1 MSLSL
6 NQNRRPCCAPGLRA
20 VFLSLLL
27 LLAGLLALG
36 SSQAQAEEDFLDP
49 EQAFV
54 LTAAMSAPDQLD
66 VHFQIAPQYYMYRK
80 RFEFSS
86 ADPAH
91 LGAPQLPDGDK
102 VYDPNF
108 DEVMEVYRQS
118 VTVRVPIL
126 ADSSAGG
133 ELKVDVVSQGCAD
146 AGLCYSPSTQTLT
159 LIPTAQGYEVAGPYG
174 VLSVPAPGQS
184 AGPASGSSPAAS
196 VQPAAG
202 GVASALSLSDVG
214 LADYLKQAGWGK
226 VVLLS
231 FVFGLLLSFTPC
243 VLPMVPI
250 LLSIIA
256 GRDQAATPSRW
267 HGLAMAFAFVLGLS
281 LVYTVLGVAAGLV
294 GAGLAAWLQKP
305 WVLGLFAL
313 ILVVLALSMLDVFT
327 FQAPSGLQ
335 SRLSQRVNRLPGG
348 RFGGVFLMGML
359 SALIVGPCVAAP
371 LAGVLLFISQT
382 GDVVLGGSAL
392 FALAWGSGVLLLVV
406 GAGSGRLLP
415 KAGAWMNS
423 VKTAFGVLLLATAW
437 WMVSPLMASAIAV
450 VGWIVLA
457 LWAAALLGAFG
468 RGAAPLTAWS
478 GLRQGLGVLLAGWA
492 ALMLI
497 SVALDRPSVIRPLA
511 GLQSVG
517 AGAPAAA
524 KVQFQRVTTVAELE
538 QRLAQATRPVM
549 LDFYADWC
557 VSCIEM
563 ENFTFSDPGVAQRMG
578 QFELLQADV
587 TVNNADDRELL
598 KRFRLFGPPGI
609 MFFDSKGQYLDAH
622 RVIGFQDAQR
632 FGKVLDE
639 VLAGG

>member
-1 MSLSL
+1 MSLLL
-6 NQNRRPCCAPGLRA
+6 NQNRRHSPAPRFGVL
-20 VFLSLLL
+20 LSILLFV
-27 LLAGLLALG
+27 LAGWLAVW
-36 SSQAQAEEDFLDP
+36 STQARAEEEFLDP

-54 LTAAMSAPDQLD
+54 LSAAMSAPDQLD
-66 VHFQIAPQYYMYRK
+66 VHFQIAPDYYMYRK

-91 LGAPQLPDGDK
+91 LGTPQLPDGEK
-102 VYDPNF
+102 IYDPNF

-118 VTVRVPIL
+118 VTVRVPVL
-126 ADSSAGG
+126 ADSATLN
-133 ELKVDVVSQGCAD
+133 ELKIDVISQGCAD

-174 VLSVPAPGQS
+174 VLSVPAPGQPS
-184 AGPASGSSPAAS
+184 DSTAAAS
-196 VQPAAG
+196 SAANAQPSAS
-202 GVASALSLSDVG
+202 GVASALSLNDVG
-214 LADYLKQAGWGK
+214 LADYLKQAGWGQ

-256 GRDQAATPSRW
+256 GRGDTTPSRW
-267 HGLAMAFAFVLGLS
+267 HGLAMALAFVLGLS
-281 LVYTVLGVAAGLV
+281 LVYTLLGVAAGLV
-294 GAGLAAWLQKP
+294 GAGLAAWLQTP
-305 WVLGLFAL
+305 WVLGVFAV
-313 ILVVLALSMLDVFT
+313 ILVLLALSMMDVFT

-335 SRLSQRVNRLPGG
+335 SRLNEAVNRLPGG
-348 RFGGVFLMGML
+348 RFGGVFVMGMV

-423 VKTAFGVLLLATAW
+423 VKTAFGVLLFATAW
-437 WMVSPLMASAIAV
+437 WMVSPLMPSAIAV
-450 VGWIVLA
+450 LGWIVLA
-457 LWAAALLGAFG
+457 LWSAALLGAFG
-468 RGAAPLTAWS
+468 RGAAPATPWS
-478 GLRQGLGVLLAGWA
+478 ALRQGLGVLLAGWA
-492 ALMLI
+492 ALMLV
-497 SVALDRPSVIRPLA
+497 SVALDRPSVIRPLH

-517 AGAPAAA
+517 AGTPVAA
-524 KVQFQRVTTVAELE
+524 KVQFQRVKTLAELE
-538 QRLAQATRPVM
+538 QRLAQTTRPVM

-563 ENFTFSDPGVAQRMG
+563 ENFTFSDPAVAQRMA

-587 TVNNADDRELL
+587 TANNADDRELL
-598 KRFRLFGPPGI
+598 KHFRLFGPPGI
-609 MFFDSKGQYLDAH
+609 LFFDAKGQYLDAH

-632 FGKVLDE
+632 FGQELDQ